1 MKKMTGKMKAIV
13 SLIITTIVTFFL
25 WRVIDAKNIPKN
37 LEPIIIVIII
47 IIGLSIAWYYYF
59 TDKIVEEN
67 KKQEERIL
75 KRKTKYS
82 YYISIVD
89 SIVKDELSKID
100 DSMVER
106 FKVRTKEDMDYLEWI
121 SINQM
126 TICGKVYPLN
136 SFIEASCLMY
146 ALIYKTRV
154 DFTIPK
160 GEENVPDEL
169 TFINSRIALNSA
181 LKVIEK
187 PITRRKDSF
196 LEIGGEANPSANI
209 FIPKGI
215 DPNNTLYDAIIK
227 ILNIDIHT
235 DYSKI
240 LQFAN
245 MLHLIYLYSLK

>member
-67 KKQEERIL
+67 K
-75 KRKTKYS
+75 
-82 YYISIVD
+82 
-89 SIVKDELSKID
+89 
-100 DSMVER
+100 
-106 FKVRTKEDMDYLEWI
+106 KEDMDYLEWI

-215 DPNNTLYDAIIK
+215 DPNNTLYDAIIQ
-227 ILNIDIHT
+227 ILNIDVHT